1 VSSIEESDESLA
13 IVNMIISLGKALNMA
28 VLAEGVE
35 TLEEL
40 NCLKKLGCYQYQ
52 GYFFNKALPFEE
64 FCQLFDAQ
72 K

>member
-1 VSSIEESDESLA
+1 MD
-13 IVNMIISLGKALNMA
+13 

-52 GYFFNKALPFEE
+52 GYYFNKALPFEE
-64 FCQLFDAQ
+64 FCLLFDAQ